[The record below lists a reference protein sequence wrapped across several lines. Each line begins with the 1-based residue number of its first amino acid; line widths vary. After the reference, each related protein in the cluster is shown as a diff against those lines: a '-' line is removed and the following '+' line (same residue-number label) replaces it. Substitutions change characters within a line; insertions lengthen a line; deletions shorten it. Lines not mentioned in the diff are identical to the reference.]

1 MRLIT
6 LILIIL
12 ITSITSVY
20 SQGEPVGF
28 ELTTTQKDLLLRKL
42 DRQWERLFEPELKK
56 GASIVEVAAFA
67 LDAAASGYR
76 QERLETALNLIV
88 ANINRSKSNAATY
101 GNIFWYNGNREV
113 KDPNAVE
120 FCLRQTLPIWI
131 LYRDRLSPKAEASLR
146 EIFDLGTE
154 GVKRHSV
161 KLSYTNIIL
170 MKISN
175 LIMLGEY
182 YGGPEL
188 ARMGYDLFEEWL
200 IYTYHNGLCE
210 YLSPGYYMV
219 DLQNLSLIYRFTKNP
234 AIRKMAAV
242 ALEYIWTDIAVN
254 WYQPSQRLGGT
265 HSRDYDRL
273 YGHSIIDQLV
283 AEMGWSELGEEK
295 KPITSVMDLFP
306 LLEPFAELG
315 RYVTSPLPRFVH
327 QRWGE
332 ADHQRAT
339 HYLGSNFSVGSAESN
354 YNNMDKTPLVIN
366 LGGGYHTPVIN
377 FFMDGREDY
386 YGLKR
391 SPVKSGHLKALH
403 LKPFLIS
410 VQNDAEVLFLA
421 SIRDNTESNASKM
434 ESVITLPSDSEIW
447 LDQRRLDVFNFQS
460 PWQIYPEANNNSTRL
475 NIVSVRGRAML
486 RLIDQDKKEG
496 IGVRRKFEVTPG
508 KYYRL
513 KVSAKGQGLSLY
525 INFYDQNNSLIQ
537 KEHLK
542 SIRFNQDRFSWG
554 EITEQA
560 PEGAKYCY
568 VWLYSPKS
576 NLTDVTVNDLAFE
589 AVNEGHPPE
598 ILCGFDFREELHQE
612 FTIPEQATIFIKRG
626 DAVAALRLLKGLD
639 VSGKPISFRLFND
652 GLGYGALRL
661 TATHS
666 RSKTGKR
673 GMIIIWSYTTDG
685 IKDDQTFSSFRER
698 VMAVT
703 GTVKIDGPIVNA
715 KVKGI
720 TGVME
725 LTADVEAE
733 KRILR
738 RGMKPGLEDS
748 LIAVNGGEI
757 GRKILEKLDLIQEL
771 IR

>member
-1 MRLIT
+1 MR
-6 LILIIL
+6 LIIL
-12 ITSITSVY
+12 IIIALIISVTSVY
-20 SQGEPVGF
+20 SQDEPVGF

-56 GASIVEVAAFA
+56 GASIIEVAAFA
-67 LDAAASGYR
+67 LDAAAAGYR

-88 ANINRSKSNAATY
+88 ANINRSKRNAATY
-101 GNIFWYNGNREV
+101 GNIFWYYGDREV

-170 MKISN
+170 MKIAN

-188 ARMGYDLFEEWL
+188 ARTGYDLFEEWL

-219 DLQNLSLIYRFTKNP
+219 DLQNLSLIYRFTKNTTV
-234 AIRKMAAV
+234 RKMATV

-254 WYQPSQRLGGT
+254 WYQPSQRFGGT

-273 YGHSIIDQLV
+273 FGHSIIDQLV
-283 AEMGWSELGEEK
+283 AEMGWSDLGEEK

-354 YNNMDKTPLVIN
+354 YNNIDKTPLVIN

-386 YGLKR
+386 YGLKK

-403 LKPFLIS
+403 LKPFLTS

-421 SIRDNTESNASKM
+421 SIRDNTESNTSKL
-434 ESVITLPSDSEIW
+434 ESVITLPSDVEIW

-460 PWQIYPEANNNSTRL
+460 SWQVYPEANNGSTR
-475 NIVSVRGRAML
+475 ISIDSAQGRTTL
-486 RLIDQDKKEG
+486 RLIDKDKKEG
-496 IGVRRKFEVTPG
+496 VGVRRRFEVMPG

-542 SIRFNQDRFSWG
+542 SIRFNQDRFTWG

-589 AVNEGHPPE
+589 AVNEGHLPE
-598 ILCGFDFREELHQE
+598 ILCGFDFREELHQR

-626 DAVAALRLLKGLD
+626 EAVAAIRLLKGLD
-639 VSGKPISFRLFND
+639 VSGNPVTFQLFND
-652 GLGYGALRL
+652 GLKYGALRL

-673 GMIIIWSYTTDG
+673 GTIIIWSYTTDG

-703 GTVKIDGPIVNA
+703 GDVKTGGTTVSV
-715 KVKGI
+715 KVHGI

-725 LTADVEAE
+725 LAADVEAE

-748 LIAVNGGEI
+748 LITVNGVEI
-757 GRKILEKLDLIQEL
+757 GRKILEKLDLIQKL